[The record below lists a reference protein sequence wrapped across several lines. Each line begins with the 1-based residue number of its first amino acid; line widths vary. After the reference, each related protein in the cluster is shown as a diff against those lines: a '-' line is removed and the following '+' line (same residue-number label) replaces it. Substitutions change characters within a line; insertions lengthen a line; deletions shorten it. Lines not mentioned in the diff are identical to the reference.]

1 VHDKEIPKVALE
13 LLRGTGRAVNWLQ
26 GNMAAAA
33 AALAN
38 SLGAASCGMGS
49 PGVSQSN
56 PLLGQYA
63 ALLGLARSPS
73 GGPGTLACPLPCFT
87 LVSMLNVA
95 YSLMVQYAKTLK
107 TVQDVK
113 VVFCHGLASKADL

>member
-1 VHDKEIPKVALE
+1 
-13 LLRGTGRAVNWLQ
+13 
-26 GNMAAAA
+26 MAAAA

-49 PGVSQSN
+49 PGVPQSN

-73 GGPGTLACPLPCFT
+73 GGPGGMP
-87 LVSMLNVA
+87 
-95 YSLMVQYAKTLK
+95 YSLPNLLPYSSEGSGPITCSV
-107 TVQDVK
+107 
-113 VVFCHGLASKADL
+113 

>member
-1 VHDKEIPKVALE
+1 
-13 LLRGTGRAVNWLQ
+13 
-26 GNMAAAA
+26 MAAAA

-95 YSLMVQYAKTLK
+95 HSLMGQNPEDCTGCQSCFLSRLGKQSRSLK
-107 TVQDVK
+107 SVSSAIPVRILCK
-113 VVFCHGLASKADL
+113 VC

>member
-1 VHDKEIPKVALE
+1 
-13 LLRGTGRAVNWLQ
+13 
-26 GNMAAAA
+26 MAAAA

-73 GGPGTLACPLPCFT
+73 GGPGTSACPLPCFT

-95 YSLMVQYAKTLK
+95 HSLMGQYATTLK
-107 TVQDVK
+107 TEQDAK
-113 VVFCHGLASKADL
+113 VVLETIMVWQAKQICEVCMECYTCQAVGSRCANIAA

>member
-1 VHDKEIPKVALE
+1 
-13 LLRGTGRAVNWLQ
+13 
-26 GNMAAAA
+26 MAAAA

-73 GGPGTLACPLPCFT
+73 GGPGTLAHPRLCFT
-87 LVSMLNVA
+87 LVSMVNEA
-95 YSLMVQYAKTLK
+95 CSLMRQNANTLTLHTMPK
-107 TVQDVK
+107 LFEGQTWSGKQSRFVKSTV
-113 VVFCHGLASKADL
+113 H

>member
-1 VHDKEIPKVALE
+1 MHKHISWFVFQAGLTAAGLSCAGV
-13 LLRGTGRAVNWLQ
+13 Q

-38 SLGAASCGMGS
+38 SLGAASCGMGT
-49 PGVSQSN
+49 PGVPQSN

-73 GGPGTLACPLPCFT
+73 GAPGMPSYQTHVAVSLAEAAPCSSITRQHMICILTMHTACSPAAFRAT
-87 LVSMLNVA
+87 ELW
-95 YSLMVQYAKTLK
+95 
-107 TVQDVK
+107 
-113 VVFCHGLASKADL
+113 

>member
-1 VHDKEIPKVALE
+1 MTTRYKTHLALK
-13 LLRGTGRAVNWLQ
+13 LLRGRERAVFWLQ

-63 ALLGLARSPS
+63 ALLGLARNPS
-73 GGPGTLACPLPCFT
+73 GGPGTPALPLLCFT
-87 LVSMLNVA
+87 LVSMVNVA
-95 YSLMVQYAKTLK
+95 RSFDGPGFQHPQAVQNI
-107 TVQDVK
+107 K
-113 VVFCHGLASKADL
+113 VV

>member
-1 VHDKEIPKVALE
+1 MTNRYQNYLAIE
-13 LLRGTGRAVNWLQ
+13 LLRGTGRAVLWLQ

-95 YSLMVQYAKTLK
+95 HSLMGQYAKI
-107 TVQDVK
+107 
-113 VVFCHGLASKADL
+113 